1 MNKAKLHGI
10 LAKYSPP
17 LTSIQVQLAAD
28 EILAELKKE
37 AKAKRRAKATSKS
50 RK

>member
-1 MNKAKLHGI
+1 VNKAKLLGI

-17 LTSIQVQLAAD
+17 LTPSQVELASD
-28 EILAELKKE
+28 EILADLKKE